1 MPAIAAMAGTTRR
14 QLLRRRVP
22 GRMLG
27 RAREEPPSGS
37 VIAMSPRF
45 FRRRTLVG
53 DAEYLWSQ
61 VPY

>member
-27 RAREEPPSGS
+27 RARERPSGS

>member
-27 RAREEPPSGS
+27 RAREPPSGS